1 MMIIR
6 KSQDRGKFNYG
17 WLQTNHSFSFA
28 NYYDPKYMG
37 FRSLRVINEDFVAPG
52 GGFDTHGHKDM
63 EIITYILDGALE
75 HKDNIGNGSIIVP
88 GELQRMSAGTGI
100 LHSEFNHSDTESVH
114 FLQIWILPKEKGL
127 KPSYEQKKFSLRE
140 NPGKLHLLAS
150 PNGGEEVLTVH
161 QDVTIWGGVLAEGD
175 NLSYTLAP
183 ERHAWLQVARGE
195 VVVNGVPLVA
205 GDALAVSEVSNLEI
219 ESKDVGGEILLFD
232 LV

>member
-1 MMIIR
+1 MMIR

-17 WLQTNHSFSFA
+17 WLQTSHSFSFA

-63 EIITYILDGALE
+63 EIITYILAGALE

-114 FLQIWILPKEKGL
+114 LLQIWILPKEKGL
-127 KPSYEQKKFSLRE
+127 RPSYEQKKFSLRE
-140 NPGKLHLLAS
+140 NSGKLHLLAS
-150 PNGGEEVLTVH
+150 QDGGEDVLTVH
-161 QDVTIWGGVLAEGD
+161 QDVSIWGGVLVGGD

-183 ERHAWLQVARGE
+183 ERHGWLQVARGE
-195 VVVNGVPLVA
+195 VVVNGVSLVA
-205 GDALAVSEVSNLEI
+205 GDGLGVSEVSNLEI
-219 ESKDVGGEILLFD
+219 KSGDLEGEILLFD

>member
-1 MMIIR
+1 MIIR

-17 WLQTNHSFSFA
+17 WLQSNHSFSFA

-127 KPSYEQKKFSLRE
+127 KPSYEQKKFSLSE

-161 QDVTIWGGVLAEGD
+161 QDVTIWGVVLAEGD